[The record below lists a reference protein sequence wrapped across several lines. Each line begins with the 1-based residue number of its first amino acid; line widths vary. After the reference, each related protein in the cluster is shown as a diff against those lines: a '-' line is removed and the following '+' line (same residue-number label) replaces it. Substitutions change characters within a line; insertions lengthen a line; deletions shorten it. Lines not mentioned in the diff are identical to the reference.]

1 LLSFDNCASAAA
13 ANSAPRP
20 PEIFI
25 IVRFVS
31 KLSAEQWAEARRM
44 RMQGTPFKTLAQRFG
59 ISQKA
64 LRTLS
69 SRHGWPSPQAT
80 VHAGSALNP
89 VSYGSRLPQS
99 TNHVRRLLARRLFR
113 ILDIELTLMEL
124 RMKKSL
130 DEADASGKASAAGS
144 SKPVGV
150 GAVDVPRLESII
162 KTINSVTELE
172 ADTDPRSRSGAKLA
186 DGGKSQSGA
195 AGHATPSEA
204 DVFRREIAERV
215 EKLIPPA

>member
-1 LLSFDNCASAAA
+1 V
-13 ANSAPRP
+13 P
-20 PEIFI
+20 
-25 IVRFVS
+25 FVS
-31 KLSAEQWAEARRM
+31 KLSSEQWAEARLLRT
-44 RMQGTPFKTLAQRFG
+44 QGTPFRILAQRFG
-59 ISQKA
+59 ISPKT
-64 LRTLS
+64 LRARS
-69 SRHGWPSPQAT
+69 SRQGWPSPEASAQT
-80 VHAGSALNP
+80 GSALAP
-89 VSYGSRLPQS
+89 TSFGSRLPQS
-99 TNHVRRLLARRLFR
+99 TNLVRRLLARRLFR

-130 DEADASGKASAAGS
+130 DDADATGKASVAGS
-144 SKPVGV
+144 SKPVAA

-204 DVFRREIAERV
+204 DAFRREIAERV

>member
-1 LLSFDNCASAAA
+1 V
-13 ANSAPRP
+13 P
-20 PEIFI
+20 
-25 IVRFVS
+25 FVS
-31 KLSAEQWAEARRM
+31 KLSSEQWAEARRL
-44 RMQGTPFKTLAQRFG
+44 RMQGTPFKAIAQRFG

-64 LRTLS
+64 LRTRS
-69 SRHGWPSPQAT
+69 SRHGWPSPEASG
-80 VHAGSALNP
+80 HAGSALTP
-89 VSYGSRLPQS
+89 ASYGSRLPQS
-99 TNHVRRLLARRLFR
+99 TNHVRRMLARRLFR
-113 ILDIELTLMEL
+113 ILDIELMLMEL

-130 DEADASGKASAAGS
+130 DEVDASVKASAAGS
-144 SKPVGV
+144 STLV
-150 GAVDVPRLESII
+150 GAGDMDVPRLESII

-195 AGHATPSEA
+195 ARAAPSEA